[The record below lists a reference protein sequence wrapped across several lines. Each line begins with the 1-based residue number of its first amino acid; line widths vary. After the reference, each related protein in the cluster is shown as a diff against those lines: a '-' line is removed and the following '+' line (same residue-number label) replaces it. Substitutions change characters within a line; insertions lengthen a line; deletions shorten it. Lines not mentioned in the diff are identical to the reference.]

1 MSQPAYPAHRPRWYL
16 WLFLSLVLA
25 WSVSFSPAAVTA
37 AELPAVVA
45 TVQDVAIS
53 TEELTAALQGELMR
67 LELERYKILKQKLD
81 EMIADRLLQL
91 EAAKRGVAPQQL
103 EQEEILAKAT
113 PVSAEQIKAFYAAN
127 TKRLRQPLE
136 QITPRIRA
144 YLQQQEQQ
152 QQRRAFLALM
162 SRFRVLEKWG
172 LRP

>member
-127 TKRLRQPLE
+127 TKRLANGE
-136 QITPRIRA
+136 GNKG
-144 YLQQQEQQ
+144 E
-152 QQRRAFLALM
+152 RR
-162 SRFRVLEKWG
+162 LEKKAG
-172 LRP
+172 KAGTELPEDFRKALDSYNRGR